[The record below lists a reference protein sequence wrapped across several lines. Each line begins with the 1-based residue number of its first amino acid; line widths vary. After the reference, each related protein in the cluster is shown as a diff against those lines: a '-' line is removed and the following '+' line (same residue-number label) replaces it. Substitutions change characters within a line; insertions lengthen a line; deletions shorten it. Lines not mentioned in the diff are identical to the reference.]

1 MTATYDVIFAGVGG
15 QGVIS
20 ASGLLARAAIGSGLD
35 VRMYGSYGMA
45 QRGGSVSAQVRIGE
59 RVLNAR
65 IEKGE
70 ARLLV
75 GLELIEAVRWV
86 PFLSGEGALVVNDD
100 LVPPV
105 GRIIRDDGARL
116 RQFLGSVPRA
126 TVLDAGKLAGPSGSR
141 GVSAV
146 LLGAASSV
154 RGFPV
159 PAGALE
165 SVFRRDFGSRS
176 GQLIAAFRRARA
188 EPGKAGE

>member
-1 MTATYDVIFAGVGG
+1 M
-15 QGVIS
+15 S
-20 ASGLLARAAIGSGLD
+20 AHL
-35 VRMYGSYGMA
+35 
-45 QRGGSVSAQVRIGE
+45 RIGE

-65 IEKGE
+65 IERGE

-86 PFLSGEGALVVNDD
+86 PFLSGEGALIVDD
-100 LVPPV
+100 ELVPPI
-105 GRIIRDDGARL
+105 GRIIRDGGARL
-116 RQFLGSVPRA
+116 REFLGSVPGS

-154 RGFPV
+154 HGFPV

-165 SVFRRDFGSRS
+165 SVFRGDSGSRS
-176 GQLIAAFRRARA
+176 GQLIAAFRRGRA
-188 EPGKAGE
+188 VLGKAKE